1 MEEGEAAPV
10 TRIEA
15 SAQVVPTLDL
25 VYRLV
30 FDDLFQDGC
39 RRLPVYAAQHQKA
52 AIEPGCQQMHEIA
65 IDKSQRRIGDGEK
78 ILAHG
83 DDLGRGARRQVETTE
98 EFLARAFNGALQRGD
113 SARVRVRQVDLR
125 RGREGLRIWLHGGEV
140 A

>member
-39 RRLPVYAAQHQKA
+39 RCLPVYAAQHQKA

-65 IDKSQRRIGDGEK
+65 INKSQRRIGDGKE
-78 ILAHG
+78 ILTHG
-83 DDLGRGARRQVETTE
+83 DDLSRGARCQVEATE
-98 EFLARAFNGALQRGD
+98 EFLARALNSAMQRGD
-113 SARVRVRQVDLR
+113 RARVRVY
-125 RGREGLRIWLHGGEV
+125 
-140 A
+140 